1 MNIQERENKKGL
13 PVVAVVGRPNVG
25 KSTLFNRLI
34 GKRQAI
40 TDPTPGVTRDPV
52 EGVWDLG
59 NHRIKLIDTGGF
71 KVDQSGLD
79 AQVTNRSLSVLTD
92 ADLIVFLM
100 DVTETTPEDEALA
113 KILRKYSGK
122 ILLVVNKVDS
132 EKREPDVWNF
142 YSYGFEHVV
151 GISAAHGIGIS
162 EFIDKLEELI
172 DFDLERGE
180 EIAPEPDIRIA
191 LLGKPNTGK
200 STLINR
206 FLGKEVSIVSDIPG
220 TTRDVIEG
228 RFEYRNKIYRVMDT
242 AGIRKKKRIGENV
255 EYYSVNRAIKTIE
268 QSDVVLLMI
277 DAVEGLGDQDKK
289 IATQIVKKGCGVVL
303 VLNKWDRVKEVPNQM
318 EAIQDRTKFL
328 FPVLSFAPLVP
339 LSAAT
344 GEGID
349 ELFSQIYK
357 VWKQLFHRVETS
369 ALNSALKKWVE
380 RTEPPRFKGGR
391 YKILYGTQVSIN
403 PVRFVLFVNRKRSFP
418 ESYLQYI
425 KNNIRTELGF
435 SSIPIE
441 VELKER

>member
-1 MNIQERENKKGL
+1 MSIQNNKKGL

-34 GKRQAI
+34 GKRQSI
-40 TDPTPGVTRDPV
+40 TDSTPGVTRDPV
-52 EGVWDLG
+52 EGIYDLG
-59 NHRIKLIDTGGF
+59 HHKVKLIDTGGF
-71 KVDQSGLD
+71 KVDQTGLD
-79 AQVTNRSLSVLTD
+79 EQVTNKSLSVLEG

-100 DVTETTPEDEALA
+100 DVTETTGEDEAFA
-113 KILRKYSGK
+113 KILRKYSDK

-132 EKREPDVWNF
+132 EKREADVWNY
-142 YSYGFEHVV
+142 YSYGFDNVV
-151 GISAAHGIGIS
+151 GVSAAHGIGIS

-172 DFDLERGE
+172 DFEAERAVD
-180 EIAPEPDIRIA
+180 EIAEPDIRIA

-206 FLGKEVSIVSDIPG
+206 LLEKDVAIVSDIPG

-228 RFEYRNKIYRVMDT
+228 RFKYKHKVYRVLDT
-242 AGIRKKKRIGENV
+242 AGIRKKKKVGENV

-268 QSDVVLLMI
+268 HSDVVLLMI

-303 VLNKWDRVKEVPNQM
+303 VLNKWDMVKEIPNQM

-339 LSAAT
+339 LSAVT
-344 GEGID
+344 GEGVD
-349 ELFSQIYK
+349 NLFKQVYK
-357 VWKQLFHRVETS
+357 VWNQLNHRVDTS
-369 ALNSALKKWVE
+369 TLNSALKRWVE

-391 YKILYGTQVSIN
+391 YKILYGTQVSSN
-403 PVRFVLFVNRKRSFP
+403 PVKFILFINKKRGFP

-425 KNNIRTELGF
+425 KNNIRSELGF
-435 SSIPIE
+435 SSIPLE